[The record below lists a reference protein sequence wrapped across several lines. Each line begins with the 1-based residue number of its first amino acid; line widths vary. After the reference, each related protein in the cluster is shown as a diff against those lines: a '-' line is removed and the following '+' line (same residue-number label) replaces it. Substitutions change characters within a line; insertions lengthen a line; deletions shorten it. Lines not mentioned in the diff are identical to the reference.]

1 MKARHLYLAQALCS
15 LTLLTAACVKTDIIE
30 TDSLEGNGQEITLF
44 AILPDE
50 EPETKLSITDDETQR
65 TLKVEW
71 NKTGSQLDRFRII
84 NNNGI
89 AFFTQS
95 GIGESTFTGT
105 LPTPVISNRMTTYY
119 ASYPASASV
128 AFNGNTPA
136 VQYQLQKQSGKLDM
150 GSLCF
155 MKGIL
160 SFGIRNGVDLPSQ
173 INGDAVKFSHLT
185 AVLKPTFNKMSKDI
199 DKIIIEIEGVNTN
212 GWFNLNDGTA
222 SGGDTNIIEI
232 KYSTSDAVGNDRYI
246 FLPPLPEGTKLTF
259 MVCTADAGIYR
270 GTITS
275 KKEIQP
281 GFLYTADVNMTRIS
295 TRKWSNGIQPSANVS
310 GNGTESDPYLIKDA
324 YDLQWFLDQTITA
337 GKYYK
342 LVNDLVISSDGSSIY
357 EQWEPRQV
365 FEGTFDGNGNTISGD
380 MIIKPNSSVTQGCG
394 FVGWNVG
401 TIKGL
406 KVDAYVAIENGQ
418 DKSFLPQIGGIAGK
432 NEGVIINC
440 TVSGQVGA
448 GFAEYAGFI
457 GGIAGNNAAGTIE
470 KCSNSAN
477 IWGNEYSNSSS
488 PAYVGG
494 IAGINS
500 YNGSKSGYIKGCTNS
515 GKIEGAINPSAGTC
529 YVGGITGRN
538 QGTTSSVKCFIT
550 DACINYGVVGIIG
563 SGTNYYGGLAG
574 YNDGN
579 VCTCCIDQST
589 TKYIIGGGKAQSY
602 ITTNDCEDH

>member
-1 MKARHLYLAQALCS
+1 MKAIHLYLAQALCG
-15 LTLLTAACVKTDIIE
+15 LALLTAACVNTDIIE
-30 TDSLEGNGQEITLF
+30 TDSHEGNGQEITLT
-44 AILPDE
+44 ALLPDE
-50 EPETKLSITDDETQR
+50 DPDTKLSITDDETQR
-65 TLKVEW
+65 ALKVEW
-71 NKTGSQLDRFRII
+71 NQTGSQLDRFRII

-199 DKIIIEIEGVNTN
+199 DKILIEIEGVNTN
-212 GWFNLNDGTA
+212 GWFDLKDGTA
-222 SGGDTNIIEI
+222 YGGDTNIIEI

-246 FLPPLPEGTKLTF
+246 FLPPLPTGTDIKFT
-259 MVCTADAGIYR
+259 VCTADGGIFK

-275 KKEIQP
+275 KKDILP
-281 GFLYTADVNMTRIS
+281 GYLYTASVNMVRTS
-295 TRKWSNGIQPSANVS
+295 SRKWSNGMQPSSSVP
-310 GNGTESDPYLIKDA
+310 GEGTESNPYQIRDA
-324 YDLQWFLDQTITA
+324 YDLQWFLNQSITA

-342 LVNDLVISSDGSSIY
+342 LVNDLIISSEGSGIY
-357 EQWEPRQV
+357 DQWEPRKV
-365 FEGTFDGNGNTISGD
+365 FEGTFDGNGNKISGD
-380 MIIKPNSSVTQGCG
+380 MLVKPNSSETQYVG
-394 FVGWNVG
+394 FIGQNIG
-401 TIKGL
+401 TIKNL
-406 KVDAYVAIENGQ
+406 VIDAYTGIENGQ
-418 DKSFLPQIGGIAGK
+418 DDCYVPYVGGIAGSNK
-432 NEGVIINC
+432 GTIYNC
-440 TVSGQVGA
+440 TVKGTVVA
-448 GFAEYAGFI
+448 PFAVYGCNL
-457 GGIAGNNAAGTIE
+457 GGIAGFNFGGIIEDCYNYAAIYGT
-470 KCSNSAN
+470 
-477 IWGNEYSNSSS
+477 EYAKTDI

-494 IAGINS
+494 ITGGNTIS
-500 YNGSKSGYIKGCTNS
+500 GTKSGYIKGCINR
-515 GKIEGAINPSAGTC
+515 GRVDGCINPTGGTC
-529 YVGGITGRN
+529 YAGGIAGKN
-538 QGTTSSVKCFIT
+538 FSSCYIINSCV
-550 DACINYGVVGIIG
+550 NYGSVSIIG
-563 SGTNYYGGLAG
+563 RGTNYYGGLAG

-589 TKYIIGGGKAQSY
+589 TGVIIGGGKAQSY
-602 ITTNDCEDH
+602 ITTNDCEKH